1 MERLLFIVSQGRR
14 ELYDSLRVLLGQE
27 RNVEVILDRR
37 VVKRRRRHEAPP
49 AMERRRFGR
58 RGRPAED
65 SEIVGAARQLLLV
78 VRADSGELLCR
89 QRQVAHCRR
98 CLPACYAGAGR
109 GRQLREGDRNVRARR
124 GEQRA
129 SGTSCDAADEFRN

>member
-27 RNVEVILDRR
+27 RGVEVILDRR

-58 RGRPAED
+58 RARRQED
-65 SEIVGAARQLLLV
+65 SEIEIRGWTV
-78 VRADSGELLCR
+78 VR
-89 QRQVAHCRR
+89 
-98 CLPACYAGAGR
+98 LP
-109 GRQLREGDRNVRARR
+109 
-124 GEQRA
+124 
-129 SGTSCDAADEFRN
+129 